1 MVDLAPAPITTRR
14 RPSPAAILAVV
25 GFSVFVAAD
34 DLTVVATML
43 RPIIGDLGLVL
54 PDGLNDAAWIVN
66 AYLIAF
72 VAVMPIAGRI
82 SDVVGRRRTFVGA
95 YTLFMLGSILIPL
108 STHMDAAFQWFLF
121 GRVLTAL
128 GGGAMV
134 PVALAVIGDV
144 YPEGRRARALGTL
157 GAIETMGWVW
167 GPLYGAMLVHLLSWQ
182 WQFWLNIP
190 LAIIGLT
197 AVWWALAEDDTPR
210 QGARIDW
217 LGALLLTATL
227 VSLNMALLGS
237 AEIQSVNGLQELTGD
252 GPDLRWLYIVALVA
266 GTLFFLQQRRSA
278 HPLVDR
284 RLFRGRTVLL
294 ALLVNVVVGAGLVIA
309 MVDVPLFVNS
319 VELDLDR
326 AAVISGLILSAMTA
340 AMAVASYVGGHLTER
355 TWFKPPVLLGLS
367 MAAGAYAWMGAT
379 WSSDTS
385 YPVFALQ
392 LALLGAGF
400 GLTVAPTT
408 NAVVDSAPPDQRGA
422 AASVVMVVR
431 LLGLSVGLSALTAWG
446 LSRFNALRSTIEL
459 PPLTDPKFQSAL
471 LDAQEHLTAQAIAE
485 TFTAAAVVL
494 GAGLL
499 ATFAMRRFA
508 ATGDTT
514 MEQTETTATDAAD
527 AAADEVLA
535 APVPVAVG
543 ATPDLPPPAVV
554 VDGSLVEQMAALQR
568 RTNLMLGAMGVLLA
582 GALVAIALLFGRV
595 ADAKDDAAE
604 AQAELATS
612 RADLER
618 VEAGA
623 ALYSSQIEGF
633 QQKLVELR
641 PQISAG
647 VEEAITGL
655 RTFGESTIEFPVKI
669 DQTIPV
675 ETEVVIDR
683 TVQVPIKTTIPINQ
697 SFDTTI
703 KVDTPLGKIP
713 LNVTVPVD
721 VDVPVD
727 LTVDIPIHE
736 TVPIKDEIPV
746 KLDVPVRIDVSQ
758 TELKDLTDSIAA
770 GLESLQDMLE
780 GLS

>member
-1 MVDLAPAPITTRR
+1 
-14 RPSPAAILAVV
+14 
-25 GFSVFVAAD
+25 
-34 DLTVVATML
+34 
-43 RPIIGDLGLVL
+43 
-54 PDGLNDAAWIVN
+54 
-66 AYLIAF
+66 
-72 VAVMPIAGRI
+72 
-82 SDVVGRRRTFVGA
+82 
-95 YTLFMLGSILIPL
+95 
-108 STHMDAAFQWFLF
+108 
-121 GRVLTAL
+121 
-128 GGGAMV
+128 MV

-190 LAIIGLT
+190 LAIIGVT
-197 AVWWALAEDDTPR
+197 AAWWALAEHDTPR
-210 QGARIDW
+210 HGARIDW
-217 LGALLLTATL
+217 LGAALLTVTL

-252 GPDLRWLYIVALVA
+252 GPDLRWLYLVALVA
-266 GTLFFLQQRRSA
+266 GTLFVLQQRRST
-278 HPLVDR
+278 HPLLDR
-284 RLFRGRTVLL
+284 RLFRGRNVLL
-294 ALLVNVVVGAGLVIA
+294 ALLVNFVVGAGLVIA

-319 VELDLDR
+319 VEIDLDR

-340 AMAVASYVGGHLTER
+340 AMAVTSYIGGRVTER

-367 MAAGAYAWMGAT
+367 MASGAYAWMGAT
-379 WSSDTS
+379 WTSDTT

-408 NAVVDSAPPDQRGA
+408 SAVVDNAPADQRGA

-446 LSRFNALRSTIEL
+446 LSRFNSLRSTIEL
-459 PPLTDPKFQSAL
+459 PPLTDPEFESAL
-471 LDAQEHLTAQAIAE
+471 LAAQEHLTAQAIAE

-499 ATFAMRRFA
+499 ATFAMRRRA
-508 ATGDTT
+508 ATGETP
-514 MEQTETTATDAAD
+514 MEETETTATYAAEEAD
-527 AAADEVLA
+527 ADVIAPTM
-535 APVPVAVG
+535 PVPVA
-543 ATPDLPPPAVV
+543 ATPDLPPPAVL
-554 VDGSLVEQMAALQR
+554 VDASLVEQMAALQK
-568 RTNLMLGAMGVLLA
+568 RTNVMLGAMGVLLA
-582 GALVAIALLFGRV
+582 VGLVAIALLFGRV
-595 ADAKDDAAE
+595 ADANDNAAE

-655 RTFGESTIEFPVKI
+655 RTFGDSTIEFPVKI

-675 ETEVVIDR
+675 DTEVVINR

-703 KVDTPLGKIP
+703 KIDTPLGKIP
-713 LNVTVPVD
+713 LDVTVPVD

-727 LTVDIPIHE
+727 LTVDIPINE

-746 KLDVPVRIDVSQ
+746 KLDVPVKIDVSETQ
-758 TELKDLTDSIAA
+758 LKELTDSIAA
-770 GLESLQDMLE
+770 GLESLQDMLT